1 MNNLRNVEK
10 FSKFSKK
17 ISRFQQNICNFCQYL
32 QHVAKSRQNFI
43 KISPKK
49 SNFHWKIAKLNEWI
63 ENFVHSPPKKKTI
76 FHWNFEIGAVRKSV
90 NLVDLEKCW
99 RLRLLS
105 LSEASIQRRTSLSKF
120 DWKFIHF
127 SIHSL
132 VRTRLNQRI
141 SRLDFSTNFGNFTS
155 LRGNFTSPHCS
166 LEDSPP

>member
-43 KISPKK
+43 NISPKN
-49 SNFHWKIAKLNEWI
+49 SNFHWKIAKLDEKWI
-63 ENFVHSPPKKKTI
+63 EICSFSQKKETI
-76 FHWNFEIGAVRKSV
+76 FNWNFEIGAVRKSV

-132 VRTRLNQRI
+132 LI
-141 SRLDFSTNFGNFTS
+141 SSRLFFSLFSDRTTH
-155 LRGNFTSPHCS
+155 LLIYWHRM
-166 LEDSPP
+166 